1 MSTDSSNGHG
11 MHLDF
16 GTNSVSYDRI
26 ADDLLALFQRF
37 IFAGDAELTVL
48 PLWTLHSHAFLGVSS
63 FTPYLNITS
72 AEKGSGK
79 TRLLEVL
86 HGVVR
91 QPLMTASISPAAL
104 ARTVDKEQPTMLLD
118 ELDALLKGDK
128 EMSEALRGI
137 LNSGF
142 NAKGKFTRMVGNG
155 AAMHPEHFSTFCPK
169 ALAGIGTLPDT
180 VSARS
185 ITVRLKRAER
195 GSRESFRPDGMGKA
209 SKALSKELEAL
220 RKRSEEW
227 AARHNQK
234 LADSEPQCPPDFLD
248 RQRDISEPLLAIADQ
263 LGGEWPVRARSALL
277 ALFTSQAAEDTSIYY
292 RLLADIKQIFGE
304 EATRFTSGELVEK
317 LVEIETSPWQE
328 WRHGKPMTPHTLA
341 RLLKPFGIFPKTI
354 RTDSAAVVRGY
365 TRESFLADWKRYV
378 ALPVAVENELCSTLK
393 SACSPS
399 VYGACSNVA
408 VEKGGASQGGVK
420 RGVSGLPECG
430 QCGSTAMY
438 RLPAGGTEC
447 RTCGA
452 TGETLQ

>member
-1 MSTDSSNGHG
+1 MTADSSNGYG
-11 MHLDF
+11 VHLDF
-16 GTNSVSYDRI
+16 GTSPSVSYDRI

-155 AAMHPEHFSTFCPK
+155 SAMHPEHFSTFCPK

-185 ITVRLKRAER
+185 ITLRLHRAER
-195 GSRESFRPDGMGKA
+195 GSRESFRPDGMGRA
-209 SKALSKELEAL
+209 SKALGKELEGL
-220 RKRSEEW
+220 RKRSEAW
-227 AARHNQK
+227 ANRQTQK
-234 LADSEPQCPPDFLD
+234 LADAEPLCPPEFLD
-248 RQRDISEPLLAIADQ
+248 RQRDIAEPLLAVADL
-263 LGGEWPVRARSALL
+263 LGGDWPAKGREALL
-277 ALFTSQAAEDTSIYY
+277 ALFTSQAAEDTSIGV
-292 RLLADIKQIFGE
+292 RLLSDILQIFGD
-304 EATRFTSGELVEK
+304 EAERFTSGELVEK

-328 WRHGKPMTPHTLA
+328 WRHGKPMTPNGLA
-341 RLLKPFGIFPKTI
+341 RLLKPYGISP
-354 RTDSAAVVRGY
+354 RQMRLPDGSVVRGY
-365 TRESFLADWKRYV
+365 TRESFREAWRRYV
-378 ALPVAVENELCSTLK
+378 APSQPLQ
-393 SACSPS
+393 SATESATIPS
-399 VYGACSNVA
+399 VYAACSTVA
-408 VEKGGASQGGVK
+408 VEKGGTSQSGVK
-420 RGVSGLPECG
+420 RAVSGLPGCG

-438 RLPAGGTEC
+438 RLPAGGSVCE
-447 RTCGA
+447 TCGTA
-452 TGETLQ
+452 GETLQ